1 MKITYQ
7 QARHQKTKGFTLV
20 ELLVVIAIIA
30 VLASLAT
37 PMIMK
42 AMVKTKILAA
52 TNISTSL
59 GSAVDRFESDYSYL
73 PYDDNDKPDGSLD
86 EPELKSNA
94 EPGPSNI
101 MAVLTGVE
109 SDVNFKKIAYFSL
122 DSPKGVAGSYKDGML
137 VDKSAGEAELY
148 DPWGGA
154 YYMIFDYDLDDE
166 IDHPFDP
173 TKTLNGKKVLIY
185 SAGPDGDEK
194 GKPTASTTPK
204 ELKLIPSNFLK

>member
-1 MKITYQ
+1 MTYQ
-7 QARHQKTKGFTLV
+7 KSTRQKSKGFTLV

-42 AMVKTKILAA
+42 ALVKTKILAA
-52 TNISTSL
+52 TNICTTI

-73 PYDDNDKPDGSLD
+73 PFEGASSPSED
-86 EPELKSNA
+86 A
-94 EPGPSNI
+94 EVLSSQLGGGPSDI

-109 SDVNFKKIAYFSL
+109 NDVNFKKISYFSL
-122 DSPKGVAGSYKDGML
+122 DDPKGAAGAYKDGML
-137 VDKSAGEAELY
+137 VDKTAETAELY
-148 DPWGGA
+148 DPWGGP

-166 IDHPFDP
+166 IEHPFETP
-173 TKTLNGKKVLIY
+173 TKQLHGRSVLIY

-194 GKPTASTTPK
+194 GKPSTSSTPK